1 MISWGM
7 HVLKECGDG
16 VWPEEKVIYL
26 AYLLMSRS
34 KEQEVGAK
42 EAQIMEEVV
51 TYVRHSCTLEEGV
64 MMKMIN

>member
-16 VWPEEKVIYL
+16 VWPEEKVVYL
-26 AYLLMSRS
+26 SYLLMCRS
-34 KEQEVGAK
+34 KEQEVGEA

-51 TYVRHSCTLEEGV
+51 T
-64 MMKMIN
+64 